1 MGGRDALLSGFVRPD
16 NQKCAPVIARSRDG
30 ELENG
35 QNMSKPFRRLVG
47 PGFVLAL
54 IHYISVHA
62 QASIVLRLTRLLSNG
77 RQHEEL

>member
-1 MGGRDALLSGFVRPD
+1 MDKICPNLFGGWLALAFVSSLLRF
-16 NQKCAPVIARSRDG
+16 G
-30 ELENG
+30 
-35 QNMSKPFRRLVG
+35 LVG
-47 PGFVLAL
+47 ATSFVLAL